1 MNKPST
7 PFGATTLLRVLLVGS
22 IVVPLIVLAGGGLL
36 AWDSTRDRAEVDLMR
51 RVAIAEEHALKVL
64 ETHQL
69 VAARVN
75 DLVGNLSD
83 EAIGIEE
90 RVLHEQLKQEIR
102 NLPQVQTLLVVGRDG
117 HVLLSATVYPV
128 DHGVNIADRT
138 HFQAIRDG
146 ASSVVSIIE
155 AGRVDAKRHFIL
167 SRPKQSEPGHFDG
180 VITVTVSPDYFQAFY
195 SKLVNGSTDF
205 TAGLFRDDGAILVRY
220 PSADNEVRATS
231 LLRAITHDSERGI
244 FRAPSGID
252 GVDRVAAYDKLENYP
267 VYVTVGRTWSS
278 IVQEWRST
286 MMSHLFFGAPATAGL
301 VALSLLALRRAR
313 REEAAIA
320 AVQEAT
326 RRRDVAEDAL
336 RQSQKMEAVGQLTG
350 GVAHDFN
357 NLLTVIIGNLE
368 LAQRQLE
375 TFTEASQDR
384 LRRTISSAMRGA
396 QRGATLTQRL
406 LAFSRRQP
414 LNPEPLD
421 LNKLI
426 GGLSEFLRRS
436 LGETI
441 DFETV
446 GAAGLWKVEADPIQ
460 LEAALLNLAVNA
472 RDAMPDGGK
481 LTVETSN
488 VYLDEDYCRQHPDLE
503 PGQYVQIAVADTGAG
518 MSRQVIERAFEPFFT
533 TKIAGQGTG
542 LGLSQVFGFVKQ
554 SGGHVKIYSEL
565 DQGTT
570 IKIYLPRLFAELREK
585 IVEEDEVIGAVL
597 GECILVVEDDPEVRD
612 YIVEILRGLNYRVYE
627 APEAE
632 TALGVIER
640 KRVRID
646 LLLTDVVLPGMNGR
660 YLADEVK
667 ARAPDVKVLFMTG
680 YSRDAIVHHGRL
692 DPGVEMIQKPFTEAA
707 LASRIRDLL
716 DEARAAKAS

>member
-1 MNKPST
+1 
-7 PFGATTLLRVLLVGS
+7 
-22 IVVPLIVLAGGGLL
+22 
-36 AWDSTRDRAEVDLMR
+36 
-51 RVAIAEEHALKVL
+51 
-64 ETHQL
+64 
-69 VAARVN
+69 
-75 DLVGNLSD
+75 
-83 EAIGIEE
+83 
-90 RVLHEQLKQEIR
+90 
-102 NLPQVQTLLVVGRDG
+102 
-117 HVLLSATVYPV
+117 
-128 DHGVNIADRT
+128 
-138 HFQAIRDG
+138 
-146 ASSVVSIIE
+146 
-155 AGRVDAKRHFIL
+155 
-167 SRPKQSEPGHFDG
+167 
-180 VITVTVSPDYFQAFY
+180 
-195 SKLVNGSTDF
+195 
-205 TAGLFRDDGAILVRY
+205 
-220 PSADNEVRATS
+220 
-231 LLRAITHDSERGI
+231 
-244 FRAPSGID
+244 
-252 GVDRVAAYDKLENYP
+252 
-267 VYVTVGRTWSS
+267 
-278 IVQEWRST
+278 
-286 MMSHLFFGAPATAGL
+286 
-301 VALSLLALRRAR
+301 
-313 REEAAIA
+313 
-320 AVQEAT
+320 
-326 RRRDVAEDAL
+326 
-336 RQSQKMEAVGQLTG
+336 
-350 GVAHDFN
+350 
-357 NLLTVIIGNLE
+357 
-368 LAQRQLE
+368 
-375 TFTEASQDR
+375 
-384 LRRTISSAMRGA
+384 
-396 QRGATLTQRL
+396 
-406 LAFSRRQP
+406 
-414 LNPEPLD
+414 
-421 LNKLI
+421 
-426 GGLSEFLRRS
+426 
-436 LGETI
+436 
-441 DFETV
+441 
-446 GAAGLWKVEADPIQ
+446 
-460 LEAALLNLAVNA
+460 
-472 RDAMPDGGK
+472 MPDGGK

-488 VYLDEDYCRQHPDLE
+488 VYLDEDYCRLHPDLE